1 VKSAHGGAAPG
12 YGGDLAPTARIEG
25 GPQGS
30 GAARPWRSVSG
41 RLRRLLAPARRVVLV
56 AGIGA
61 VFGAAAIFFIY
72 QMVFLYFVLTP
83 EGAET
88 PGAAA
93 SLASG
98 AYPHIV
104 FAIGV
109 LAGGT
114 AAGYVGSAKPRIFG
128 LLCGITAA
136 GAHQGIVWVGFP
148 PVLRSEL
155 LAFGLIG
162 VAFGVAGG
170 ALGGWFAE
178 RSATGN
184 RRLFKALQGMS
195 RAERPDDVAAA
206 VAAAF
211 AGTKPAGIGL
221 WARNAGASEAEGT
234 WQADGRGGFSAAR
247 LLKAA
252 AGGATSRRVDARG
265 GPLLPAGL
273 SAKGLAIRTTA
284 LATPAAEEWISQG
297 VGSVFVAPML
307 SSGGENHGTIVVAFA
322 GSGTAGRLRAAP
334 LARRRLLSVCAPALT
349 ALENIRL
356 AREKEEGERLA
367 GAMRERDLW
376 AREIHDS
383 IIQCLTGGVIKQLE
397 NAEVAHEQGSPE
409 GAEKHRKKADVA
421 AKLAVSEARRLIAG
435 MRSEALRGDPLP
447 QILTATARR
456 VLEDSGIGLRCET
469 VGHLRPLPGGTGDAL
484 VRVTQG
490 ALENVRKHSGA
501 SRATVRLLYLPDRV
515 VLEVAD
521 DGKGLGGPREASGGF
536 AGRDGGFGLRSMRGR
551 VEDLGGCLSLGPSE
565 DGGTLVVAEVA
576 AGRGSSWVG
585 NDGARRT

>member
-1 VKSAHGGAAPG
+1 V
-12 YGGDLAPTARIEG
+12 L
-25 GPQGS
+25 
-30 GAARPWRSVSG
+30 
-41 RLRRLLAPARRVVLV
+41 LV

-61 VFGAAAIFFIY
+61 VVGAAAIFFVY
-72 QMVFLYFVLTP
+72 QMVFLYFVFTP
-83 EGAET
+83 EGAEA
-88 PGAAA
+88 PGAAT
-93 SLASG
+93 SLATG
-98 AYPHIV
+98 AYPLV
-104 FAIGV
+104 VLAVGV
-109 LAGGT
+109 LAGAT
-114 AAGYVGSAKPRIFG
+114 LAGYVGGSRPLAFG
-128 LLCGITAA
+128 LLCGIAAA
-136 GAHQGIVWVGFP
+136 GAHQAIVWVGFP

-178 RSATGN
+178 RSAAGN

-211 AGTKPAGIGL
+211 AGTKRVGIGL
-221 WARNAGASEAEGT
+221 WARDAEASEAEGT

-252 AGGATSRRVDARG
+252 AGGATSGRVDARG
-265 GPLLPAGL
+265 GPLLSSGL
-273 SAKGLAIRTTA
+273 SDKGRAIRTTA

-307 SSGGENHGTIVVAFA
+307 SSNGENHGTIVVAFA

-356 AREKEEGERLA
+356 AREKEEGDRLA

-397 NAEVAHEQGSPE
+397 NAEVAHEQGSPG

-435 MRSEALRGDPLP
+435 MRPEALRVDDPLP
-447 QILTATARR
+447 QTLAVTARR

-469 VGHLRPLPGGTGDAL
+469 VGDPRPLPEGTGDAL

-521 DGKGLGGPREASGGF
+521 DGKGLGGRREAGGGF

-576 AGRGSSWVG
+576 ADRGSSRVG
-585 NDGARRT
+585 NDEARRT